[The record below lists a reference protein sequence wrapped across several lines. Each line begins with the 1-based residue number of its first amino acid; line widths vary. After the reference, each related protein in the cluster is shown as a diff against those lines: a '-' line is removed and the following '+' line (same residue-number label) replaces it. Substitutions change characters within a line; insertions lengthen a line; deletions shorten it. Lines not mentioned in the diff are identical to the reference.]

1 MSAAT
6 ASPAGQQDRPRDTLK
21 YSDLSPQMIA
31 ILRLDASLSNTYGDT
46 RSSKLL
52 EGYEEWRKGITPQMR
67 EMLARRQAGC
77 VR

>member
-6 ASPAGQQDRPRDTLK
+6 ASPAGQQDRPRETLK
-21 YSDLSPQMIA
+21 YSDLNPQMIA
-31 ILRLDASLSNTYGDT
+31 VISLDASLSNTYGDT

-52 EGYEEWRKGITPQMR
+52 QGYEEWRKGITPQKR
-67 EMLARRQAGC
+67 ELLARRQGGG